1 MKLLSNES
9 SGTYLLRMNEEGE
22 FRISYKKGHKVEH
35 IRVFSS
41 QDKSETWYWI
51 QKHEDKKWPSLRR
64 LVEGYVRYLH
74 NTYVSNY
81 RNILFFI
88 IIFRDEKGII
98 NKPLLSAFR
107 DRHNEKKNSGI
118 CVCCK
123 SKKFLAA
130 KRSSTCALVLCPS
143 VCLSISKLNFPLFG
157 QLMTTY
163 DSL

>member
-1 MKLLSNES
+1 MALPQTVGGGLCQVS
-9 SGTYLLRMNEEGE
+9 
-22 FRISYKKGHKVEH
+22 
-35 IRVFSS
+35 
-41 QDKSETWYWI
+41 
-51 QKHEDKKWPSLRR
+51 
-64 LVEGYVRYLH
+64 

-81 RNILFFI
+81 RNILLFI

-130 KRSSTCALVLCPS
+130 KRSSTRALVLCPS
-143 VCLSISKLNFPLFG
+143 VRLSVLKLNFSLFG
-157 QLMTTY
+157 QLMTTH